1 MTEEE
6 ATQQINAMVFPEVTE
21 GDISW
26 YEEYRFVYRTDTWI
40 QETA

>member
-1 MTEEE
+1 MTKEE
-6 ATQQINAMVFPEVTE
+6 ATVKINELMFPEVTE
-21 GDISW
+21 GDIAW